1 MTEGLR
7 APDALIGSVLQG
19 GYEVVRV
26 LGRGGMGT
34 VYEAIK
40 LPLNNR
46 VAVKVMAA
54 NLDPSAQGLQRF
66 YREAEITSNLGHPHI
81 VQVFDFGSTPTGEPF
96 LAMEYLKGEDLYQ
109 RILAVGRLSPQQTLH
124 IVRQVASALAAAHAQ
139 DIVHRDLKPGNVFIL
154 QVEGEIDFVKVLDFG
169 ISKARRGP
177 ANLTQNATKLG
188 TPGYMSPEQALGMVD
203 ETDGATDQWALACI
217 AWEMLSGEVPFGGE
231 DSNAVLFQVV
241 NVDPP
246 SLTARVP
253 GLPPEIELVLRRAL
267 SKSKHDRFPDITA
280 FAQALESAVNGTAN
294 APVVSKTV
302 HMVVAPGRAT
312 VRFDSTVPAAATD
325 GAPGQKPPSRRF
337 PANKSDAGRSATTC
351 SQTNGELESV
361 TWRPYWRSK
370 LLWIATGAAVL
381 SVAALA
387 VVLGVSSTGQS
398 IPPSTMTESRPS
410 QAILPAFVPPTDT
423 PSIQPKVEALPA
435 KPELATEPAA
445 VTAPTVQGG
454 GKAIHG
460 KGKRAKTTVGKR
472 KTSVAPRG
480 EDTAPTPRPKIET
493 NLIKEL

>member
-1 MTEGLR
+1 
-7 APDALIGSVLQG
+7 
-19 GYEVVRV
+19 
-26 LGRGGMGT
+26 MGT

-54 NLDPSAQGLQRF
+54 NLDPGAQGLQRF
-66 YREAEITSNLGHPHI
+66 YREAEVTSNLGHPHI

-139 DIVHRDLKPGNVFIL
+139 DVVHRDLKPGNVFIL
-154 QVEGEIDFVKVLDFG
+154 QVAGETDFVKVLDFG
-169 ISKARRGP
+169 ISKARRAP

-188 TPGYMSPEQALGMVD
+188 TPGYMSPEQALGLVD
-203 ETDGATDQWALACI
+203 ATDGATDQWALACI
-217 AWEMLSGEVPFGGE
+217 AWEMLSGELPFTGE
-231 DSNAVLFQVV
+231 DSNSVLFQVV

-246 SLTARVP
+246 SLTAKVP

-267 SKSKHDRFPDITA
+267 SKSKLDRFPDITA

-302 HMVVAPGRAT
+302 HMMVAPARAT
-312 VRFDSTVPAAATD
+312 VRFAPTEDTSALSAS
-325 GAPGQKPPSRRF
+325 GAQTPSARRF
-337 PANKSDAGRSATTC
+337 PASKSDADRSATTC

-361 TWRPYWRSK
+361 TGRPYWRSK
-370 LLWIATGAAVL
+370 LLWIVAGATVL
-381 SVAALA
+381 TVAALA
-387 VVLGVSSTGQS
+387 VLRVSATPPYDAS
-398 IPPSTMTESRPS
+398 IPTSTTTEATPS
-410 QAILPAFVPPTDT
+410 QAVLPAFVPPTET
-423 PSIQPKVEALPA
+423 PPVPPKVEPILA
-435 KPELATEPAA
+435 KPERETEPAA
-445 VTAPTVQGG
+445 IAAPTVHAV
-454 GKAIHG
+454 GKAATG
-460 KGKRAKTTVGKR
+460 KGKRPKTTVGKR
-472 KTSVAPRG
+472 KTAVVPQG
-480 EDTAPTPRPKIET
+480 EAGPTTRPKIET